1 MQLRYLKRVGARS
14 LVWPH
19 VGSRDGLRD
28 TAKLRLEGILTNV
41 LRIGERLSV
50 TIRFEGRDYVVLLG
64 RVETTAHDRRGRSG
78 APTWSQLDGPGYRSG
93 GNTRGTVGFD
103 PADSHAD
110 DSDAANS
117 GPPRVLTMCPYSVRG
132 PST

>member
-14 LVWPH
+14 LVWPP

-50 TIRFEGRDYVVLLG
+50 TIRFEGGDHVALLDAWKPPPTIDE
-64 RVETTAHDRRGRSG
+64 VEAALRRGVSRTVQAVGLEELREGHS
-78 APTWSQLDGPGYRSG
+78 APAPLTPTRPTPTPPTPDHHGY
-93 GNTRGTVGFD
+93 
-103 PADSHAD
+103 
-110 DSDAANS
+110 
-117 GPPRVLTMCPYSVRG
+117 
-132 PST
+132 